1 MRIFVLAAGLALVL
15 ATPALALG
23 IPGEAPELPVETEQ
37 VERAIEDA
45 LAPEEP
51 AGGSDPAPPESD
63 KDPGFVDR
71 VRDAMMDEVTAFSIA
86 ALTAIALT
94 VSGFALVTRYISPKE
109 ALKNPQ
115 RAMLFGFVKATPGV
129 HLKQLSEEFGM
140 KTSSILWHI
149 RKLESAELVK
159 SERVNGYRV
168 FYPVEGGI
176 EIKRVSRALAALQND
191 NALRIYQHIHNH
203 PGAQAAPL
211 ADRLDMHGGTARWHL
226 RKLRDHGLLD
236 ELIQEDGSR
245 FYPTPLG
252 NRALE
257 AREGRP
263 VDAPKATP
271 RPVASD

>member
-1 MRIFVLAAGLALVL
+1 MRILALVAGLAVL
-15 ATPALALG
+15 CLAVPVHAL
-23 IPGEAPELPVETEQ
+23 EAPVGVPTPIDQDSIQQEL
-37 VERAIEDA
+37 DA
-45 LAPEEP
+45 LTGNEEP
-51 AGGSDPAPPESD
+51 PAKEQPAPPTKDE
-63 KDPGFVDR
+63 DPGFVDR
-71 VRDAMMDEVTAFSIA
+71 VRDAMLDEVTTYSLV
-86 ALTAIALT
+86 ALAAIA
-94 VSGFALVTRYISPKE
+94 VSVGGFAMVTRYISPKE

-191 NALRIYQHIHNH
+191 NALRVYSHIQRH
-203 PGAQAAPL
+203 PGVQAAPL
-211 ADRLDMHGGTARWHL
+211 ADRLGMHGGTARWHL

-263 VDAPKATP
+263 VDAPKPTA
-271 RPVASD
+271 PVPSD